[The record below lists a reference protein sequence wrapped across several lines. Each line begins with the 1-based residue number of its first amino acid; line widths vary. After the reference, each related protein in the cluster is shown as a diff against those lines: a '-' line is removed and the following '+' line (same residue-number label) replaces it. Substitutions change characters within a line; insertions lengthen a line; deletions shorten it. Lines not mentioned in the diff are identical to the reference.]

1 MDDQSMQATPTQETV
16 TIEDVNNNIIVMNNN
31 IVTIGTA
38 LLFVLSIIVG
48 ICLGKVLSLWKR

>member
-1 MDDQSMQATPTQETV
+1 MDNQEVQATPAQEAV
-16 TIEDVNNNIIVMNNN
+16 TIEDVNFSIVTLNNN
-31 IVTIGTA
+31 IVTIGTT